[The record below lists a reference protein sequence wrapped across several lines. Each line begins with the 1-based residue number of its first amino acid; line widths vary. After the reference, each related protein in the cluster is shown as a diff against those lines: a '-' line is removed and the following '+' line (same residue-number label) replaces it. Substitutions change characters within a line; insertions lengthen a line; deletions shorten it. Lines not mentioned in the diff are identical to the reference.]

1 MLRMPPKFEPI
12 DLGRILVVLEDS
24 KLTKQDVKRLTKSK
38 KVTELKPNRK
48 SNLNAETTAIWYICK
63 CMEVINKISDLAMV
77 RIFKVDEHAVSTM
90 VSLADSSFIAAMDL
104 TWDDLLK
111 LEACVKAILEIDE
124 VWYGLCHISKECFEI
139 KKTAASASVDMGLL
153 AADIDRLDILKERF
167 GCHTH
172 NQAVENLKLLTSRKW

>member
-38 KVTELKPNRK
+38 KVTELKPKKK

-104 TWDDLLK
+104 KWDELHK
-111 LEACVKAILEIDE
+111 LEACVKVILEIDE
-124 VWYGLCHISKECFEI
+124 VWHTLFDISKECFEI
-139 KKTAASASVDMGLL
+139 KKTANTACVDMTLL
-153 AADIDRLDILKERF
+153 AADIERLDILKEQF

-172 NQAVENLKLLTSRKW
+172 YQAVENLKLLSSCKW